1 MTKGGSPREPPFVV
15 PAGVDDD
22 ATNAL
27 VVRTMPPL
35 RDLFVVSHTHWDR
48 EWYHSA
54 ERFRQ
59 RLVALIDELIDDPPA
74 PGESFLLDGQAVLLD
89 DYLSVRPERAAEL
102 STLLRDGRIEAGPW
116 YVLADELLPSGEALV
131 RNLLAG
137 RAALRRLRGEA
148 PPVLYCPDSFGHPAV
163 LPDVARGFGCD
174 LVILW
179 RGYGGA
185 RDPRG
190 DMARW
195 RSASG
200 AEILLYHLPPDGYE
214 FGSSLPTDAASVATR
229 WSRIASVLGGR
240 AITGTALL
248 LNGADHHARQRGLRD
263 ALDALA
269 TAAAPVR
276 VRHTSLRGAAAE
288 LLAAASRTDLPV
300 VEGER
305 RDSYGYTWTLQG
317 TLATRAAQKR
327 RNAIAERTLVRDV
340 EPWLALLPGASDDGT
355 RALLRAAWRTLLL
368 AHPHDTLCG
377 TSIDDVAT
385 AMDARIG
392 SSMMQGQGLRE
403 QALRALVGHDV
414 ERARTAASSW
424 RPVVVLRNPAAR
436 SRGGVVELTLSATVA
451 DVAVG
456 PGSGT
461 RQGTARRVPPWRV
474 EGMALQ
480 ILARRERVALTESP
494 RAYPDA
500 DRTAEVRALGWVDR
514 LAGYGVTTRF
524 QRQGAESSPRNPVR
538 ADGHTLDNGLLRVE
552 VSDRGVVRL
561 VDLATG
567 RVVND
572 VVTLADARE
581 VGDLY
586 TPAPREPLPSPR
598 VRRMRLVHRGPLRGE
613 IALDFDLTTL
623 EGRNGGRCRVAL
635 QLDANLAALRIAIDG
650 ENRTEDHRLRVHLA
664 TGLTDARTLADAAFH
679 PVVRGPISITTEAAQ
694 MEQVVPTA
702 PLHRWVTRFSAAAG
716 ATIFSDGLAEYES
729 LVDGSVAVT
738 LLRAVG
744 ELSRH
749 DLPER
754 PGHAGWPAPTP
765 GAQSLGPFSARLAI
779 ALHGADS
786 PAQRDTIERLA
797 DDVLLPIVG
806 ETLRSN
812 LADESEG
819 AGLELEGDGLVF
831 SAAAPAQREG
841 WTMLRCVNRRA
852 RRVRGGWRLYR
863 PVTEAV
869 RAGLDETPLAP
880 LAVAERSIVFD
891 AEPYEIV
898 TVLLR

>member
-1 MTKGGSPREPPFVV
+1 M
-15 PAGVDDD
+15 
-22 ATNAL
+22 
-27 VVRTMPPL
+27 
-35 RDLFVVSHTHWDR
+35 SHTHWDR

-54 ERFRQ
+54 ELFRQ
-59 RLVALIDELIDDPPA
+59 RLVALVDELIDDPPA
-74 PGESFLLDGQAVLLD
+74 SGESFLLDGQAVLLD

-116 YVLADELLPSGEALV
+116 YVLADELIPGGEALV

-137 RAALRRLRGEA
+137 RAAVRRLRGEA

-163 LPDVARGFGCD
+163 LPDLARGFGCD
-174 LVILW
+174 LAILW
-179 RGYGGA
+179 RGHGGA
-185 RDPRG
+185 RDSRS

-195 RSASG
+195 RSATG
-200 AEILLYHLPPDGYE
+200 AEVLLYHLPPHGYE
-214 FGSSLPTDAASVATR
+214 FGSELPTDPGSLATR
-229 WSRIASVLGGR
+229 WSRIASVLGPR
-240 AITGTALL
+240 AVTGTALL
-248 LNGADHHARQRGLRD
+248 LNGADHHARQRGLHD
-263 ALDALA
+263 AIAALA
-269 TAAAPVR
+269 VAAAPVR
-276 VRHTSLRGAAAE
+276 VRHISLRGAAAE
-288 LLAAASRTDLPV
+288 VVAAASRIDLPI

-340 EPWLALLPGASDDGT
+340 EPWLALLAGGSDERA

-385 AMDARIG
+385 AMDARLA
-392 SSMMQGQGLRE
+392 SAVEQGEGIRV
-403 QALRALVGHDV
+403 QALFALLGHDV
-414 ERARTAASSW
+414 EQARTSASAW
-424 RPVVVLRNPAAR
+424 RPAVVLRNPTAR
-436 SRGGVVELTLSATVA
+436 PRGGVVELTLSATVA

-456 PGSGT
+456 PGSGA
-461 RQGTARRVPPWRV
+461 RQGSRRRVPPWRV
-474 EGMALQ
+474 EGMPLQ

-500 DRTAEVRALGWVDR
+500 DLIVEVRALGWVDR

-524 QRQGAESSPRNPVR
+524 QRKGDGSLPRNPVR
-538 ADGHTLDNGLLRVE
+538 AEGHTLDNGLVRVE
-552 VSDRGVVRL
+552 VSEGGVVRMI
-561 VDLATG
+561 DLATG

-572 VVTLADARE
+572 VVTLADVRD

-586 TPAPREPLPSPR
+586 TPAPREPLPPARLRR
-598 VRRMRLVHRGPLRGE
+598 VRLVHRGPLRGE
-613 IALDFDLTTL
+613 IALDFDLITAD
-623 EGRNGGRCRVAL
+623 GRNGGRCHIAL

-650 ENRTEDHRLRVHLA
+650 ENRGRDHRLRVHIATDLA
-664 TGLTDARTLADAAFH
+664 DAVTVADAAFH
-679 PVVRGPISITTEAAQ
+679 PVARLPLTVAPEDAQ
-694 MEQVVPTA
+694 MEQGVSSA
-702 PLHRWVTRFSAAAG
+702 PLHRWVARFSADAG

-729 LVDGSVAVT
+729 FDDGSVAVT

-765 GAQSLGPFSARLAI
+765 DAQSLGPFSARLAI
-779 ALHGADS
+779 ALHEADS
-786 PAQRDTIERLA
+786 PVQRDAIERLA

-841 WTMLRCVNRRA
+841 WTMLRCVNRRPH
-852 RRVRGGWRLYR
+852 RVRGGWRLYR
-863 PVTEAV
+863 PVNEAV
-869 RAGLDETPLAP
+869 RARLDETPLAP